1 MTMLDMT
8 VGGFFTPHTDRGLG
22 LVAKSLTSRIEEL
35 RDGMTAT
42 ETLGKSY
49 RETLN
54 ALYEVYQECSSEN
67 WDGYRA
73 QAVSESDFKN
83 AIRFL
88 DTLPTVMPRP
98 EISVD
103 PDGEFAFEWYR
114 SPESI
119 LTVSIGHFG
128 RLSFAARI
136 GRKRAHGT
144 DYFADELPAV
154 ISENLE
160 RLYSQRY

>member
-1 MTMLDMT
+1 MTMLDIT
-8 VGGFFTPHTDRGLG
+8 IGGFFSPHTDRGLSF
-22 LVAKSLTSRIEEL
+22 VAKRLTSRIKEL
-35 RDGMTAT
+35 RDGMTET

-54 ALYEVYQECSSEN
+54 ALYQSYEECLAEN

-73 QAVSESDFKN
+73 NAVSESDLKN

-88 DTLPTVMPRP
+88 DTLPTVIPRP
-98 EISVD
+98 EISID
-103 PDGEFAFEWYR
+103 PEGEFAFEWYR
-114 SPESI
+114 GPESV
-119 LTVSIGHFG
+119 LTVSIGRRG

-144 DYFADELPAV
+144 EYFADELPAV
-154 ISENLE
+154 VLENLE
-160 RLYSQRY
+160 RIYSQRN

>member
-1 MTMLDMT
+1 MSMLDMT
-8 VGGFFTPHTDRGLG
+8 VGGFFTPHTDRGLSS
-22 LVAKSLTSRIEEL
+22 VAKSLRSRIEEL
-35 RDGMTAT
+35 RAGMTAT

-54 ALYEVYQECSSEN
+54 ALYEVYQECLSEN

-73 QAVSESDFKN
+73 QTVSESDFKN

-88 DTLPTVMPRP
+88 DTLPTVIPRP

-114 SPESI
+114 GPDNI
-119 LTVSIGHFG
+119 LTVSIGRLG

-136 GRKRAHGT
+136 GRRRAHGT

-160 RLYSQRY
+160 RLYSQTY